1 MIIMEYHSNGL
12 DSSLLLTS
20 FNISDATNQQLTTNT
35 GSVVKLKIMSLN
47 CCSLRSQAKRA
58 RLAGLTIE
66 HQPDIILGCESHLDD
81 SFASPEVFPDI
92 IRKDRSIGGGGVFL
106 AVSNK
111 INFLCVK
118 NPCWTLM
125 LSWSGLGYNSQEDL
139 NCICALIIDHPI
151 RGHNP

>member
-1 MIIMEYHSNGL
+1 MEYHSNGL

-20 FNISDATNQQLTTNT
+20 SYISDATNQQLTTNT

-81 SFASPEVFPDI
+81 SFASPEVFPDNFDI

-106 AVSNK
+106 VVSNK
-111 INFLCVK
+111 LSMCEEPLLDADAELVWARLQFSRGPELYLCSYYRPP
-118 NPCWTLM
+118 N
-125 LSWSGLGYNSQEDL
+125 
-139 NCICALIIDHPI
+139 
-151 RGHNP
+151 